1 MKDPYV
7 ITVETLLVN
16 LYFIYMDFLILSIR
30 SPRHPGFNPTCVNMV
45 SKLLLSNILIHT
57 PLPSEL

>member
-7 ITVETLLVN
+7 ITVETLLIN
-16 LYFIYMDFLILSIR
+16 LYLIYMDYLILCIR
-30 SPRHPGFNPTCVNMV
+30 SIRHPGFNPTCVNMV
-45 SKLLLSNILIHT
+45 SGLLSDILPHT